1 MSGTRAI
8 MSVKSAA
15 GGFEVEVDAI
25 QAQDGKLVLLGTL
38 DGMDCRTEVAN
49 GEVLKLVRLG
59 CKPDVIRALLKQLL
73 SRRRGTP

>member
-1 MSGTRAI
+1 MNETTALL
-8 MSVKSAA
+8 SVKSAA

-25 QAQDGKLVLLGTL
+25 RAEDGKVVLLGTL

-49 GEVLKLVRLG
+49 VEVLKLVRLG

-73 SRRRGTP
+73 ARRRRAA